1 MGTAVP
7 AVLNYVKYPDRFDQK
22 FPIFSSKIMLTTI
35 NLYGNLSL
43 SPGSRHFY
51 WLLNHT
57 RVWLKETEA
66 PMQIQ
71 IPLNGL
77 AFVIMTL
84 ASTIACTIAYVAG
97 KQAAVRNN

>member
-1 MGTAVP
+1 
-7 AVLNYVKYPDRFDQK
+7 
-22 FPIFSSKIMLTTI
+22 MLTTI

-57 RVWLKETEA
+57 PVWLKSTEA

-77 AFVIMTL
+77 AFMIMTL
-84 ASTIACTIAYVAG
+84 ASSIACAIAYMAG
-97 KQAAVRNN
+97 KQAAAVRNN